1 MRAGYRE
8 DREQLLHPS
17 ALWLDTESEVPR
29 PDVGNVPRC
38 PAPAPLARLS
48 APQGAR
54 SITEHHR
61 AEHSRLLLRLKKNA
75 RAFYL
80 LLASLDVKPNE

>member
-29 PDVGNVPRC
+29 LDVGNVPRC

-48 APQGAR
+48 APQEAR
-54 SITEHHR
+54 SITEHP
-61 AEHSRLLLRLKKNA
+61 RLLLRLKKM
-75 RAFYL
+75 REPSICSWPL
-80 LLASLDVKPNE
+80 WT